1 MLHSYVNP
9 FSLDCEGKICDV
21 VFGPECDNIFQFWLR
36 EVGGACLMEPITS
49 DDISEDDFTFGAD
62 ELERLE
68 ISNPLL
74 FPNISPSVSKLLAI

>member
-9 FSLDCEGKICDV
+9 FSNDCEGNDCDLT
-21 VFGPECDNIFQFWLR
+21 FGIECDNVFEFCLR
-36 EVGGACLMEPITS
+36 EVGGTCLAERITS

-62 ELERLE
+62 EIERLD

-74 FPNISPSVSKLLAI
+74 FPNISPSVSKLLL